1 MGFIMKQHIVKE
13 IGLGLIFGLVANLI
27 GSYLYLFFLSNIKD
41 LSLEGTIQVATE
53 QDLLGNIIAL
63 GALLNFVVF
72 FVFLKKK
79 QYYRARG
86 AVLATLV
93 AAIVIL
99 ISKFY

>member
-1 MGFIMKQHIVKE
+1 MKQSILKE
-13 IGLGLIFGLVANLI
+13 IGIGLLIGLMSNLA
-27 GSYLYLFFLSNIKD
+27 GSYLYLFILSNIKK
-41 LSLEGTIQVATE
+41 LSLESTFEVALE
-53 QDLLGNIIAL
+53 QDLIGNIVAL
-63 GALLNFVVF
+63 GALLNFLAF

-86 AVLATLV
+86 VVLATLV